1 MAETSR
7 IPGTPTRRTVVAG
20 VGAAGL
26 AAALVAC
33 GDSND
38 STAGSSTVT
47 TPPTAGGSASASSSA
62 ADGTGGASGSAALAK
77 TSDIPEGGGK
87 VFADQKVVVTQPTSG
102 EFKAFTA
109 VCPHQGCL
117 VNAVADGTINC
128 PCHGSKFKIA
138 DGSVSAGP
146 ATQGLAAAN
155 ITVSGDSVTLA

>member
-1 MAETSR
+1 MADTSR
-7 IPGTPTRRTVVAG
+7 ISGPPTRRTVVAG

-33 GDSND
+33 GDSN
-38 STAGSSTVT
+38 STSGSGTVT
-47 TPPTAGGSASASSSA
+47 TPPTEGGSASSSSA

-87 VFADQKVVVTQPTSG
+87 VFSDQKIVVTQPTSG
-102 EFKAFTA
+102 EFKAFSA
-109 VCPHQGCL
+109 VCTHQGCL

-138 DGSVSAGP
+138 DGSVATGP
-146 ATQGLAAAN
+146 ATQPLAAAD
-155 ITVSGDSVTLA
+155 IKVSGDSVTLA